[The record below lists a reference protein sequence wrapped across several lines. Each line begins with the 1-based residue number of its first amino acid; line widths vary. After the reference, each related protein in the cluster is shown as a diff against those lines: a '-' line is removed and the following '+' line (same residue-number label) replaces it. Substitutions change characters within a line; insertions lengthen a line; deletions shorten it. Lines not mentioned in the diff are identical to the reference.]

1 MKTITTIILLLLSI
15 SMFSQESIMDKVALA
30 TCEYLH
36 KDEIKSLPSDKM
48 TVKLGLFMLSYYSDN
63 EKEFEKAGITVDWNS
78 EKSGEEFGQKI
89 GIKMAGVCP
98 ETLMLLAG
106 EVSTDDVDNFESFVV
121 EGELKSITGQEFSY
135 VNMKDSSGKSQK
147 FLWLSNFI
155 GSDNLID
162 NDEVKGIKVSV
173 TYKNTECYSPKLK
186 EYIIVKEIIEI
197 EYL

>member
-1 MKTITTIILLLLSI
+1 
-15 SMFSQESIMDKVALA
+15 MFSQESIMDKVALA